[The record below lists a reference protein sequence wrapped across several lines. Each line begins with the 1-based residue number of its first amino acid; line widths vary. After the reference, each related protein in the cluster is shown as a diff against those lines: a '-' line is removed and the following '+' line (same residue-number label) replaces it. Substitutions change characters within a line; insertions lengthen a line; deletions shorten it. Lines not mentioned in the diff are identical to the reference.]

1 VALLFYAV
9 AMLAIFKLIPV
20 TVTLAHVGGFVLSIG
35 MAVDANVLVFERMKE
50 ELRNGRTLTSAIEVG
65 FNRSWLAIR
74 DGHVSTLITCLILL
88 WFGNRLGGGLVT
100 GFALSLLIGV
110 IVNLFTALVVTRNLL
125 QLLGW
130 TGLGRRVGL
139 FTPEGVRH
147 PTSSAAAGRAELNI
161 VGKRGWYFLFS
172 ALILVP
178 GLISLIMPPGWA
190 SLEPGLAPG
199 IDFTGGS
206 VLNITFERPVSESQ
220 VLSRMGAMG
229 HPEALVQKI
238 GDRTFIIRTREL
250 QQPAEGGP
258 SERDRIQEDLGR
270 SVAPIVA
277 GAVEFASVSPVV
289 ASEAVNSAF
298 WALAVASIGIMLYIW
313 YAFRR
318 VPKAHRY
325 GVSAILA
332 LIHDLVFV
340 IGAFSILGKTMNIEV
355 NSMFIVGL
363 LTVAG
368 YSVNDTIVV
377 FDRIRENS
385 IRSPGWPLASLVNL
399 SIVETMARSLNTN
412 FTSLITLLAML
423 LIGGQSIQVLLLTVV
438 LGVVVGT
445 YSSIFI
451 ASQFLVIWER
461 GEVGRLLK
469 GRSRTPASVSA
480 TQLRRR

>member
-1 VALLFYAV
+1 V
-9 AMLAIFKLIPV
+9 
-20 TVTLAHVGGFVLSIG
+20 
-35 MAVDANVLVFERMKE
+35 
-50 ELRNGRTLTSAIEVG
+50 
-65 FNRSWLAIR
+65 
-74 DGHVSTLITCLILL
+74 
-88 WFGNRLGGGLVT
+88 
-100 GFALSLLIGV
+100 
-110 IVNLFTALVVTRNLL
+110 
-125 QLLGW
+125 
-130 TGLGRRVGL
+130 
-139 FTPEGVRH
+139 
-147 PTSSAAAGRAELNI
+147 
-161 VGKRGWYFLFS
+161 
-172 ALILVP
+172 
-178 GLISLIMPPGWA
+178 ISLIMPPGWA

-206 VLNITFERPVSESQ
+206 VLNITFDRPVNESQ
-220 VLSRMGAMG
+220 VLSRMEAMG

-238 GDRTFIIRTREL
+238 GDRTVIIRTREL

-277 GAVEFASVSPVV
+277 GAVEFATVSPVV
-289 ASEAVNSAF
+289 ADETVSSAF

-318 VPKAHRY
+318 VPTAHRY
-325 GVSAILA
+325 GVSALLA
-332 LIHDLVFV
+332 LIHDLLFV

-385 IRSPGWPLASLVNL
+385 IRRPDWPLASLVNL
-399 SIVETMARSLNTN
+399 SIVETMGRSLNTN
-412 FTSLITLLAML
+412 FTTLITLLAML
-423 LIGGQSIQVLLLTVV
+423 LIGGHSIQVLLLTVF
-438 LGVVVGT
+438 LGVAVGT

-461 GEVGRLLK
+461 GDVGKLLK
-469 GRSRTPASVSA
+469 GRSRTPASAGA
-480 TQLRRR
+480 TQLRER